1 VSSPIRILLCSGSDC
16 EVSAQLASHAI
27 KKLGWTR
34 LDWATPQHE
43 NDESAMFLAL
53 LEATGAQAH
62 AAGSAQAWSVT
73 SVAKSL
79 DRALLIWSAL
89 DQDSSFVIDCG
100 EVSQFLDD
108 VNDVRALREIAQ
120 QAMRPEL
127 LMDVAGR
134 QLHAQLSAAI
144 QAVDGLFET
153 LGTQAVLR
161 LAVRPGSYPSGEI
174 SEIALDC
181 AVQGIVLDC
190 VVVAP
195 AEKKIGKSEARRLLS
210 EFSRSSSDIHVVHA
224 REMKA
229 GPKGQQVQQRCTEG
243 VAIESV
249 REIAGVNRGQYIGEV
264 LASGLDSAELRVG
277 VLDENLVLATPR
289 VRRVLP
295 LPSTLVRCAP
305 IDAGVDATGVH
316 IHFSVEPSLW
326 PESLAAQTGLSAGDR
341 DD

>member
-1 VSSPIRILLCSGSDC
+1 
-16 EVSAQLASHAI
+16 
-27 KKLGWTR
+27 
-34 LDWATPQHE
+34 
-43 NDESAMFLAL
+43 MFLAL
-53 LEATGAQAH
+53 LEAAGAQAH
-62 AAGSAQAWSVT
+62 STGSAQAWSVT
-73 SVAKSL
+73 AVAKSL
-79 DRALLIWSAL
+79 DRALLICGAL
-89 DQDSSFVIDCG
+89 DQDSTFVIDCG
-100 EVSQFLDD
+100 EIAQFLDD

-134 QLHAQLSAAI
+134 KLQAQLSAAI
-144 QAVDGLFET
+144 QALDGLFET
-153 LGTQAVLR
+153 LSTQAVVR

-181 AVQGIVLDC
+181 SVLGLILDC

-195 AEKKIGKSEARRLLS
+195 AEKKIGKSEARRFLS
-210 EFSRSSSDIHVVHA
+210 QFSESSSDIQVVHA
-224 REMKA
+224 AEMKA

-243 VAIESV
+243 AAIGSV

-277 VLDENLVLATPR
+277 VLDENLVLASPR

-326 PESLAAQTGLSAGDR
+326 PESLAAETELSVGDR

>member
-1 VSSPIRILLCSGSDC
+1 VSSPIRILLCSGSDS
-16 EVSAQLASHAI
+16 ELSAQLASHAI

-34 LDWATPQHE
+34 LGWATPQHE
-43 NDESAMFLAL
+43 NDESALFLAL
-53 LEATGAQAH
+53 LEATGTQAH
-62 AAGSAQAWSVT
+62 TAGSSQAWSVT

-79 DRALLIWSAL
+79 DRALLICGAL
-89 DQDSSFVIDCG
+89 DQDSAFVIDCG
-100 EVSQFLDD
+100 EISQFLDD
-108 VNDVRALREIAQ
+108 VNDVRALRAIAQ

-134 QLHAQLSAAI
+134 QLHAQISAAI
-144 QAVDGLFET
+144 QALDGLFET

-181 AVQGIVLDC
+181 AVQGLVLDC

-195 AEKKIGKSEARRLLS
+195 AGKKIGTSEVLNFKGDLSEARP
-210 EFSRSSSDIHVVHA
+210 DIPVVRA
-224 REMKA
+224 EEMRA
-229 GPKGQQVQQRCTEG
+229 GPKGQQVQERCTEG
-243 VAIESV
+243 VALGSV

-316 IHFSVEPSLW
+316 LHFSFEPSLW